1 MPDYLHLHT
10 QLCDAPQDI
19 VLRIIDHAPILAC
32 VNKAFYNLGY
42 AALLRNVKDPC
53 GVEPGQAAQFNPI
66 VYKKREEQATYLAE
80 IASDDEKPH
89 ARILCRSLSFSIA
102 NDHFTDELISSVAK
116 LSNVRCMTITAF
128 AHARIN
134 QLLDACKL
142 SSLTE
147 LTLNLWSFDDI
158 HGLVNTGSLGQTMP
172 ALRRLKVHT
181 QCGFVKSAPDTL
193 IYPQLDDAVA
203 ALCTHTKSL
212 PQLEYVI
219 VRGLI
224 VNRFAKSSH
233 AQLFGTEFDRV
244 RILERCGD
252 TLVPAQDSA
261 DKIALLASAYDV
273 TPTLQDVR
281 QLLSQW

>member
-1 MPDYLHLHT
+1 
-10 QLCDAPQDI
+10 
-19 VLRIIDHAPILAC
+19 
-32 VNKAFYNLGY
+32 
-42 AALLRNVKDPC
+42 
-53 GVEPGQAAQFNPI
+53 
-66 VYKKREEQATYLAE
+66 
-80 IASDDEKPH
+80 
-89 ARILCRSLSFSIA
+89 
-102 NDHFTDELISSVAK
+102 
-116 LSNVRCMTITAF
+116 MTITAF
-128 AHARIN
+128 AHARIS
-134 QLLDACKL
+134 QLLDAARL

-158 HGLVNTGSLGQTMP
+158 HNLANVKFLSGTMP
-172 ALRRLKVHT
+172 ALRKLKVHA
-181 QCGFVKSAPDTL
+181 QCGFVKPSTDTL

-233 AQLFGTEFDRV
+233 SQLFGTEFDRV

-252 TLVPAQDSA
+252 TLVLAQDSA
-261 DKIALLASAYDV
+261 EKIALLARAYNV